1 MRRISLRN
9 GNGNGI
15 SFISFSAD
23 SVITGRSCSSCDYSK
38 ESISVKDKIG
48 VNSSNLDDAVNLF
61 HQMVTM
67 KPLPSVVDFSKLL
80 KNLINRKHY
89 SNVVSL
95 FREMQKL
102 GIPIDRFI

>member
-1 MRRISLRN
+1 MAMEMRRIFLRKC
-9 GNGNGI
+9 NGI
-15 SFISFSAD
+15 
-23 SVITGRSCSSCDYSK
+23 R
-38 ESISVKDKIG
+38 SISSFHVLHSYSSSQRSEVKG
-48 VNSSNLDDAVNLF
+48 RVGLSSSSNFECLDDAVTLF